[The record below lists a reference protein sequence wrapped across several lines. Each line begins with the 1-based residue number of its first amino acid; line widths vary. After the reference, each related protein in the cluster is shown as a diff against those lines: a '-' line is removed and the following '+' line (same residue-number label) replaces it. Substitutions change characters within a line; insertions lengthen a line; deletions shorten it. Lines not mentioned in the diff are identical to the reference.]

1 MYDIYIIDISC
12 IEQKILPTTRPDI
25 PAPVKNY
32 NEYDIPGRDGKLY
45 EDLGTYDDI
54 EITLTFNYMCAPD
67 QWHDTFRKCKKMFL
81 DAKTLEFSDDNEFY
95 HRVKKAVIN
104 TNERVSKRIGK
115 FSVGVTL
122 DPYYYSVSGK
132 YKYPYKKVLYNGYE
146 RTRPLYFITGEG
158 VCHLEINGTDI
169 KCNIGQNLVIDT
181 FLKISYRSDG
191 TLQNT
196 AVSGDYEDMQLKEG
210 MNEISITDGFERSR
224 RTPVSLI

>member
-1 MYDIYIIDISC
+1 MYDIYINDISC

-104 TNERVSKRIGK
+104 TNERVSKRIG
-115 FSVGVTL
+115 
-122 DPYYYSVSGK
+122 
-132 YKYPYKKVLYNGYE
+132 
-146 RTRPLYFITGEG
+146 
-158 VCHLEINGTDI
+158 
-169 KCNIGQNLVIDT
+169 
-181 FLKISYRSDG
+181 
-191 TLQNT
+191 
-196 AVSGDYEDMQLKEG
+196 
-210 MNEISITDGFERSR
+210 
-224 RTPVSLI
+224 